1 MALEHQRLTRVGCQ
15 VSQGGE
21 SKDHVASEDERSVD
35 ELFAELP
42 EKWQRSLEEVGLGL
56 PELRRIAAGRDGMR
70 RVRTILAEFSE
81 ATSNPRPARAGYGG
95 GIPVWPWARLFL
107 VAVVS
112 AVVCLVCSLFI
123 GKAAA
128 FVGLLLGLPVFW
140 MALKTRDSR
149 GAPVARYV
157 TAAAYLVLVLVGS
170 YFANAWYLR
179 MRGVE
184 QTVTIAAPTRQW
196 THGTRETYCRV
207 RLRDGSVHE
216 VIDNKENC
224 AGRIGQTTT
233 AVVDPAGHYKPS
245 LGGKSEIGGVVEGY
259 ICLGAAAVLLLAP
272 VTVVVIGRRERYD
285 RAIGTAV

>member
-1 MALEHQRLTRVGCQ
+1 M
-15 VSQGGE
+15 
-21 SKDHVASEDERSVD
+21 ASEDERSVD

-42 EKWQRSLEEVGLGL
+42 EKWQRALEEAGMGL
-56 PELRRIAAGRDGMR
+56 PELRRIAAGPDGMR
-70 RVRTILAEFSE
+70 RVRAILAEFSE
-81 ATSNPRPARAGYGG
+81 STTSPRPARTGYGYGG
-95 GIPVWPWARLFL
+95 GTPAWPWARLLL
-107 VAVVS
+107 VAAASV
-112 AVVCLVCSLFI
+112 AVCLLSSLFI

-140 MALKTRDSR
+140 VAFKTRDTR

-170 YFANAWYLR
+170 YFANAWYLQL
-179 MRGVE
+179 RGVE
-184 QTVTIAAPTRQW
+184 QTVTIAAPTHQW

-224 AGRIGQTTT
+224 ADRVGRSTT

-245 LGGKSEIGGVVEGY
+245 LGTKSDIGGVLEGY
-259 ICLGAAAVLLLAP
+259 LCLGAAAVLVLAP
-272 VTVVVIGRRERYD
+272 VAVVVMGRRNRYGQ
-285 RAIGTAV
+285 AIGAGAAG

>member
-1 MALEHQRLTRVGCQ
+1 M
-15 VSQGGE
+15 
-21 SKDHVASEDERSVD
+21 ASENERSVD

-42 EKWQRSLEEVGLGL
+42 EKWQRSLEEVGMGL
-56 PELRRIAAGRDGMR
+56 PELRRIAAGPDGMR

-81 ATSNPRPARAGYGG
+81 AGPASRPPRMVYGG
-95 GIPVWPWARLFL
+95 ATPVWPWARLLL

-112 AVVCLVCSLFI
+112 VAVCLLSSLFV

-128 FVGLLLGLPVFW
+128 FVGLLLGLPVIRVAF
-140 MALKTRDSR
+140 KTRDSR

-170 YFANAWYLR
+170 YFANAWYLQL
-179 MRGVE
+179 RGVE
-184 QTVTIAAPTRQW
+184 QTVTIATPTHQW

-216 VIDNKENC
+216 VVDNRENC
-224 AGRIGQTTT
+224 ADRIGQTTT

-245 LGGKSEIGGVVEGY
+245 LGTKSEMGGLLEGY
-259 ICLGAAAVLLLAP
+259 VCLGAAVVLVLAP
-272 VTVVVIGRRERYD
+272 VTVVAVGRRNRYGQ
-285 RAIGTAV
+285 AMGTAV

>member
-1 MALEHQRLTRVGCQ
+1 MA
-15 VSQGGE
+15 S
-21 SKDHVASEDERSVD
+21 DDERSVD

-42 EKWQRSLEEVGLGL
+42 EKWQRSLEEVGMGL
-56 PELRRIAAGRDGMR
+56 PELRRIAAGPDGMR
-70 RVRTILAEFSE
+70 RVRMILAEFSD
-81 ATSNPRPARAGYGG
+81 AVTNPRPARAGYGG
-95 GIPVWPWARLFL
+95 YGGGTPVWPWARLLL

-112 AVVCLVCSLFI
+112 VVVCLFSSLFI

-128 FVGLLLGLPVFW
+128 FVGLLLGLPVIWVAF
-140 MALKTRDSR
+140 KTRDSR

-170 YFANAWYLR
+170 YFANAWYLQL
-179 MRGVE
+179 RGVE
-184 QTVTIAAPTRQW
+184 QTVTIAAPTHQW

-224 AGRIGQTTT
+224 ADRVGQTTT

-245 LGGKSEIGGVVEGY
+245 LGTKSAIGGVPEGY
-259 ICLGAAAVLLLAP
+259 VCLGAAVVLVLAP
-272 VTVVVIGRRERYD
+272 VTVVTMGRRKRYD
-285 RAIGTAV
+285 QAIGSAI

>member
-1 MALEHQRLTRVGCQ
+1 M
-15 VSQGGE
+15 
-21 SKDHVASEDERSVD
+21 ASEDERSVD

-56 PELRRIAAGRDGMR
+56 PELRRIAAGPDGTR

-81 ATSNPRPARAGYGG
+81 ATTNPRPARAGWTGYGG
-95 GIPVWPWARLFL
+95 GTPVWPWARLLL

-112 AVVCLVCSLFI
+112 VVVCLLSSLFI

-140 MALKTRDSR
+140 VAFKTRDSR
-149 GAPVARYV
+149 GAPVARYA

-170 YFANAWYLR
+170 YFANAWYLQL
-179 MRGVE
+179 RGVE
-184 QTVTIAAPTRQW
+184 QTVTIATPTHQW

-224 AGRIGQTTT
+224 ADRVGQTTT
-233 AVVDPAGHYKPS
+233 AVIDPAGHYKPS
-245 LGGKSEIGGVVEGY
+245 LGTKSEIGGLLEGY
-259 ICLGAAAVLLLAP
+259 VCLGAAVVLVLAP
-272 VTVVVIGRRERYD
+272 VTAVVMGRRKRYD
-285 RAIGTAV
+285 QAIGTAV